1 MGYRVGHDCA
11 ASLSLSPVSL
21 VCLAGRELATP
32 VSKARI
38 WVVDAGR
45 ELATPVS
52 KARIW
57 VVDGCRVPTPGPS
70 VTLPPNTPLRICN
83 QAPAPFLRLSS
94 VITDPLPGPLR

>member
-1 MGYRVGHDCA
+1 MGYRVGHDFE

-32 VSKARI
+32 A
-38 WVVDAGR
+38 
-45 ELATPVS
+45 S

-70 VTLPPNTPLRICN
+70 VTLPPNTPLRICS

-94 VITDPLPGPLR
+94 VITDPLPEPLR